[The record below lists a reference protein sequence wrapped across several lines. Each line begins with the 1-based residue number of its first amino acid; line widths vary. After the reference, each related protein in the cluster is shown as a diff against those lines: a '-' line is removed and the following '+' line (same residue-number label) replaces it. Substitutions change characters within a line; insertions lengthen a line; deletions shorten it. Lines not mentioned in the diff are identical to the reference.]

1 MRFSLQ
7 DVKKQVHRRDG
18 DLCVSLHFLHPGELH
33 HEIEGLV
40 AFHEQHIGLHQRQFS
55 IDDAR
60 ACIADYRLAN
70 CLLDTLS
77 AWYAWRQPDWRE
89 TLLRLEND
97 ALTRLEEAGITSA
110 IYLRLALFNYVN
122 EHYAGFLDGQG
133 RTEALQTFAA
143 HHGLS
148 VSDLEYLLALDSDSE
163 AVLVRET
170 PHPPAAEEVA
180 ALYNQWTFEAAL
192 FNASDVHFVIDCSA
206 PIRPANAASAS
217 SFAQAGRKETAFMQA
232 QNAENPSHTPAAGIG
247 AVIKRLCYLARK
259 LGVYYDLAYEA
270 GDAHGLSPRNTSRE
284 HLSDNVGANLAVA
297 MAPILHLTLYG
308 PQEMT
313 GTPQQYGLRLARLC
327 RMILGYA
334 SSRPVGAIPRGRPV
348 LSGAIREAEA
358 TVHFLQR
365 SYRFVMNADLL
376 KLLPSDTLP
385 AGIASHPTS
394 PQNTS
399 SLFDSSIEQS
409 FSEAFMALANSQ
421 AADGW
426 QLEREPE
433 PLLLNSSIGE
443 TTTQSI
449 FIPDFALTRG
459 THRIYVEILG
469 FWTPSYR
476 ERKIARLQQLKERN
490 DLVLAIPVEAR
501 GAFAAIAHDFPIV
514 EYDGQLSATELLQVL
529 RSRYDDFDERLA
541 RIDVEMVRERVIKEG
556 LLSERACYG
565 LLHCYRRSE
574 LQRATERVVTETIAF
589 TAGAGLYATDWLE
602 HLKVS
607 FVEWLGSVTREKSVH
622 ALPLQE
628 TLRDC
633 RLRWPVLEQCEDA
646 AIEALIS
653 LWPEVGVSRS
663 SIFEASIGLVDNGGA
678 QWSEASGAHCNA
690 SPTSEETTISQHTSK
705 RQIRERRTVYKK
717 RSAGETM
724 QGDLWG

>member
-1 MRFSLQ
+1 VKEKSVRFSLQ
-7 DVKKQVHRRDG
+7 DVKKQVQRRDG
-18 DLCVSLHFLHPGELH
+18 DLCVSLHFLRPGELH

-60 ACIADYRLAN
+60 AYIADYRLAN
-70 CLLDTLS
+70 CLLATLS
-77 AWYAWRQPDWRE
+77 AWYAWRQPDWKE
-89 TLLRLEND
+89 TLLHLGND

-133 RTEALQTFAA
+133 RAEALQTFAA
-143 HHGLS
+143 YHGLS

-163 AVLVRET
+163 AVLVREP
-170 PHPPAAEEVA
+170 PHPPAAEQVA

-192 FNASDVHFVIDCSA
+192 FNASDVHFVIDC
-206 PIRPANAASAS
+206 
-217 SFAQAGRKETAFMQA
+217 QAFMQA
-232 QNAENPSHTPAAGIG
+232 QNAENRSHTPAAGIG

-270 GDAHGLSPRNTSRE
+270 GDAHGLSQRNTSRE
-284 HLSDNVGANLAVA
+284 HLSDNVGATLAVA
-297 MAPILHLTLYG
+297 LAPILHLTLYG

-313 GTPQQYGLRLARLC
+313 GAPQQYGLRLARLC

-348 LSGAIREAEA
+348 LIGAIREAEA

-385 AGIASHPTS
+385 SGIASHPTS

-433 PLLLNSSIGE
+433 PLLLNSPVGE

-459 THRIYVEILG
+459 TRRIYVEILG

-490 DLVLAIPVEAR
+490 DLVLAIPLEAR

-529 RSRYDDFDERLA
+529 RSQYDDFDERLA

-556 LLSERACYG
+556 LLPERACYG

-589 TAGAGLYATDWLE
+589 TAGVGLYATDWLE

-663 SIFEASIGLVDNGGA
+663 SIFEASIGLVNNGGEHFDA
-678 QWSEASGAHCNA
+678 LPAL
-690 SPTSEETTISQHTSK
+690 EETTITISQQTPK
-705 RQIRERRTVYKK
+705 RQVRERRAAYKK
-717 RSAGETM
+717 RSASETM